1 MYMSDNSKSLYKFG
15 GTTAIISGLMMIF
28 LGYWFIFQSN
38 NKPEAMHGAGV
49 VMTLLLVPTVI
60 ATTILLLKDAK
71 YGTLLGVGFATLWIV
86 TELFA
91 HSSQTAPL
99 KEIKESIPAL
109 EDQDLKTAIKS
120 AGLNS
125 ALIWLALAETLTLL
139 GGFLYSVSAIIYSTA
154 LRKWGNSISANLFIV
169 SAFVYVLTFIPGFN
183 FYWHLPI
190 RGITFIFLGGVLLQ
204 AINDNIE
211 EVWKS

>member
-1 MYMSDNSKSLYKFG
+1 MSDNSKSLYKFG
-15 GTTAIISGLMMIF
+15 GTTAIISGLLMIF

-38 NKPEAMHGAGV
+38 TKSEAMHGAGV
-49 VMTLLLVPTVI
+49 VMTLLLVPTVL

-86 TELFA
+86 IELLA

-99 KEIKESIPAL
+99 KEIKELIPSS

-120 AGLNS
+120 AGLDL
-125 ALIWLALAETLTLL
+125 AFVWLALAETFTRL
-139 GGFLYSVSAIIYSTA
+139 GGFLYSVSAIFYSTA
-154 LRKWGNSISANLFIV
+154 LRKWGNAISANLFFISAIV
-169 SAFVYVLTFIPGFN
+169 FVLTFIPGIH

-204 AINDNIE
+204 APSDNVE